1 MRGCALRVTLSDPT
15 AFQLNAVELAAGNA
29 DAVDLTSS
37 GTLPNFFNTIA
48 LPKSPVAGSPGLEK
62 RDCLSG
68 AKRRLERRT
77 RSSRGKCR
85 PEHGQA
91 ANGRF
96 LCRFV
101 LDDVPVL
108 GKLAV
113 PEAHDIHHD
122 PVRRQAHA

>member
-1 MRGCALRVTLSDPT
+1 MRSNTVKRAKAEAVNRDYQPWLIERARLFARWTLGTGKETRSAIDRMSP
-15 AFQLNAVELAAGNA
+15 A
-29 DAVDLTSS
+29 TSS
-37 GTLPNFFNTIA
+37 ISA
-48 LPKSPVAGSPGLEK
+48 VRKSSEMCCPISDA
-62 RDCLSG
+62 
-68 AKRRLERRT
+68 RT

-108 GKLAV
+108 GKSAV
-113 PEAHDIHHD
+113 LEAHDIHHD